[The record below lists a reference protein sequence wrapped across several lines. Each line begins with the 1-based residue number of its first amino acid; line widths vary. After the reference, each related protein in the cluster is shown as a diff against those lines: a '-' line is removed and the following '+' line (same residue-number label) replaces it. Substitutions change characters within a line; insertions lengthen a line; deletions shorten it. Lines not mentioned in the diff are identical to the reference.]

1 MNTFSASGSLKAG
14 WELFKKRP
22 GYLAAAT
29 LLAVVASRVINA
41 IATGIGGGS
50 HVTTIII
57 VLLGTFVGM
66 GTVAFALK
74 AFEDPMKADI
84 KDLWHPQHYVNYLFA
99 TMIVGI
105 CVAAGLVFLIV
116 PGVIVGIMFSMA
128 KFLVIDRNLTALD
141 AVKESMRITEGSRLE
156 LFILMLGVIAINILG
171 AIALFFGLLVSLP
184 VSTLALVSA
193 YRTLEQKAGAVTVSA

>member
-29 LLAVVASRVINA
+29 LVALIASWVINA
-41 IATGIGGGS
+41 IATGIGGHS
-50 HVTTIII
+50 LVATFIN

-74 AFEDPMKADI
+74 AYEDPMKADI
-84 KDLWHPQHYVNYLFA
+84 KDLWHPQQYVNYLLA
-99 TMIVGI
+99 TIIVGI
-105 CVAAGLVFLIV
+105 CVAVGLVLLIV
-116 PGVIVGIMFSMA
+116 PGVIVAIMFSMA
-128 KFLVIDRNLTALD
+128 KFLVIDRNLKPMD

-156 LFILMLGVIAINILG
+156 LFILLLGVIAINFVG

-193 YRTLEQKAGAVTVSA
+193 YRTLEQKAGAVVSV